1 MEKKKKKGLVLF
13 DLDSTLI
20 EEETIDELA
29 KLAGVEE
36 DVKRITKDAMN
47 GKIDFEE
54 SLRKRVALLKGLPID
69 SVKGLIPKLR
79 LTKGAKETIEELK
92 NRGYVV
98 GVVSGGFTIV
108 TEKIKKDLNLDYA
121 YSNELVVKDGKLTG
135 EVRGRVMSSTAKG
148 DILEEIAKRENI
160 DLKDTVVVGDGAND
174 ISMFKRAG
182 FGIAFCAKEI
192 LKKNAD
198 VSIERRDLREILKY
212 VK

>member
-1 MEKKKKKGLVLF
+1 MKKNKRGLVLF

-20 EEETIDELA
+20 EEETIDELG

-36 DVKRITKDAMN
+36 EVKRITRDAME

-54 SLRKRVALLKGLPID
+54 SLRRRVALLKGLPMD
-69 SVKGLIPKLR
+69 SVETLISRLR
-79 LTKGAKETIEELK
+79 LTKGARETVEELK

-98 GVVSGGFTIV
+98 GVVSGGFTIA
-108 TEKIKKDLNLDYA
+108 TDKIKRDLNLDYA

-135 EVRGRVMSSTAKG
+135 EVKGRVMSPTAKG
-148 DILEEIAKRENI
+148 DILEEVARRENI

-174 ISMFKRAG
+174 VGMFKRAG
-182 FGIAFCAKEI
+182 FRIAFCAKEI

-198 VSIERRDLREILKY
+198 VIIDKRDLREILKY
-212 VK
+212 IK